1 METRLDFVHLFHSK
15 KKLQNHKFLKIKVQ
29 YSYMCCNNIDLLYVV
44 FGNLNILALFFE
56 PLLWGTGAVPY
67 PQPSRLSFLL

>member
-1 METRLDFVHLFHSK
+1 
-15 KKLQNHKFLKIKVQ
+15 
-29 YSYMCCNNIDLLYVV
+29 MCCNNIDLLYVV

-67 PQPSRLSFLL
+67 PQPSTLSFLL